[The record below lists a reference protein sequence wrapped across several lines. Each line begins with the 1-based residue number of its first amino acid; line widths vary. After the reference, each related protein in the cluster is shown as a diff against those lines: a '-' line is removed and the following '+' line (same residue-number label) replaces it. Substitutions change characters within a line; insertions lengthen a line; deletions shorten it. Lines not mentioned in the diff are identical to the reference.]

1 MALPPKSS
9 RLVDVD
15 LEVLEDNPGKATY
28 ASLLRQCGRSRA
40 LWAGKQVHSH
50 MIARGLDRDKV
61 LGDILVQ
68 MYGKCRSLGDAR
80 DAFERLAYRDVYS
93 WSIII
98 AAFAQNGDIDMALGL
113 YERMQEEGV
122 QPDMFVYSSVVG
134 AYCAVG
140 DLQRGQEIHRRIVDS
155 GMTPD
160 VVVHNS
166 LVNLYAKCG
175 RIDDARSL
183 FDGMQVKSLASWNA
197 MIAGYAHLDLGDE
210 AFDLFRCIDLEG
222 LGPDML
228 TFINLLGACST
239 PEFVDAGRNIHARVA
254 ALGLDS
260 NLVLATAL
268 LDMYAKCGSIEGA
281 RSVFASM
288 ADNKNQVSWNAM
300 IAARVEYGHPDEAMY
315 LYHQMHLQ
323 GLKPNA
329 FTSASVLGAC
339 VCVEQGMQIH
349 SWAMSCGFEDDPV
362 VRTALVNMYSKFG
375 RLEEAAKVFAD
386 GQGFQN
392 DPVAWNAMITA
403 YTEAWLPSE
412 ALGLFDEMRERSIAQ
427 DAGTLI
433 AAANACSVLGDL
445 SAARAVHSAARRSGH
460 DSIVLQNSIIN
471 MYARCGSLDEARA
484 CFDSMPRRSV
494 VSWNVLMSGYVEQQ
508 QGEESLKLV
517 RCMDW
522 QGIHPNAFTFSCVA
536 TACSLLKDLR
546 AGRAAHSRIVAS
558 GFDTDR
564 VVVTALMDMYGRCG
578 SVEAAR
584 RTFDDMRRRCS
595 TRVDVVSW
603 NAMMGLYSHHGQPRE
618 ALELFGEMGLAG
630 EAGNEVSLTLVL
642 HACTHAGLVADAVEA
657 LARGVEAGI
666 VPSREHYACVVDV
679 LARAGKLEVAEEV
692 MNNMPVEPGIGAWK
706 CLLGACA
713 VHGDAGRGSS
723 AAQHVV
729 EMQPTN
735 AAPYVLLSNIAK
747 APKP

>member
-1 MALPPKSS
+1 
-9 RLVDVD
+9 
-15 LEVLEDNPGKATY
+15 
-28 ASLLRQCGRSRA
+28 
-40 LWAGKQVHSH
+40 
-50 MIARGLDRDKV
+50 
-61 LGDILVQ
+61 
-68 MYGKCRSLGDAR
+68 
-80 DAFERLAYRDVYS
+80 
-93 WSIII
+93 
-98 AAFAQNGDIDMALGL
+98 
-113 YERMQEEGV
+113 MQEEGV

-392 DPVAWNAMITA
+392 DPVA
-403 YTEAWLPSE
+403 
-412 ALGLFDEMRERSIAQ
+412 
-427 DAGTLI
+427 
-433 AAANACSVLGDL
+433 
-445 SAARAVHSAARRSGH
+445 GH

>member
-80 DAFERLAYRDVYS
+80 DAFERLAYRDIY
-93 WSIII
+93 
-98 AAFAQNGDIDMALGL
+98 
-113 YERMQEEGV
+113 
-122 QPDMFVYSSVVG
+122 
-134 AYCAVG
+134 
-140 DLQRGQEIHRRIVDS
+140 S

-183 FDGMQVKSLASWNA
+183 FDGMQVRSLASWNA

-288 ADNKNQVSWNAM
+288 ADNKN
-300 IAARVEYGHPDEAMY
+300 
-315 LYHQMHLQ
+315 
-323 GLKPNA
+323 
-329 FTSASVLGAC
+329 
-339 VCVEQGMQIH
+339 
-349 SWAMSCGFEDDPV
+349 
-362 VRTALVNMYSKFG
+362 
-375 RLEEAAKVFAD
+375 
-386 GQGFQN
+386 
-392 DPVAWNAMITA
+392 
-403 YTEAWLPSE
+403 
-412 ALGLFDEMRERSIAQ
+412 
-427 DAGTLI
+427 
-433 AAANACSVLGDL
+433 
-445 SAARAVHSAARRSGH
+445 
-460 DSIVLQNSIIN
+460 QNSIIN